1 MFNDEQ
7 WFSKKA
13 SNRIQINSIIIYN
26 DLSPEILK
34 KLGNNLPVPEIVN
47 WIKDTTKE
55 AFLKKYN
62 KIPEVGS
69 LNNAIGRWNEFIATT
84 LLSEIVFDLNQKN
97 KKCIAVFSLPNSQL
111 DSQSGDEISS
121 KFLSLFS
128 NENIN
133 KSKISPFK
141 EQILL
146 PSSDYIIA
154 EMINEDKEDKFEL
167 IQQLLK
173 KQAKNPDILEIYHF
187 FQKKLQLEQVKA
199 TVSLKTSN
207 RSDRRYQ
214 PLFEAA
220 IIKAIGYTLQQNWRY
235 YMVASTLTP
244 ADETIFSKAI
254 APHGIALGQNFK
266 LVDGTYL
273 YNKKEDLVSLIESAI
288 K

>member
-7 WFSKKA
+7 WFSEKA
-13 SNRIQINSIIIYN
+13 RNRIQINSTIIYN
-26 DLSPEILK
+26 DLSPDILK
-34 KLGNNLPVPEIVN
+34 KLGNNLPVTEIVN

-55 AFLKKYN
+55 AVLKKYN

-111 DSQSGDEISS
+111 DSKNGDEISS

-154 EMINEDKEDKFEL
+154 EMINKDKFEL

-173 KQAKNPDILEIYHF
+173 KQAKNPGILELYKFF
-187 FQKKLQLEQVKA
+187 FQEKLQLEEVKA
-199 TVSLKTSN
+199 KVSLKTSN

-220 IIKAIGYTLQQNWRY
+220 IIKAIGYTLQQNWGY

-254 APHGIALGQNFK
+254 APHGIALGQNYK

>member
-13 SNRIQINSIIIYN
+13 TNRIQINSIIIYN
-26 DLSPEILK
+26 DLSPELLK

-55 AFLKKYN
+55 AFKKKYN

-133 KSKISPFK
+133 KSKISLFK

-154 EMINEDKEDKFEL
+154 EMINKDKFEL

-173 KQAKNPDILEIYHF
+173 QQAKNPDIPDLYKFF
-187 FQKKLQLEQVKA
+187 FQEKLQLEEVKA

-235 YMVASTLTP
+235 YMVASILTS

-288 K
+288 KK

>member
-13 SNRIQINSIIIYN
+13 TNRIQINSIIIYN
-26 DLSPEILK
+26 DLSPELLK

-55 AFLKKYN
+55 AFKKKYN

-111 DSQSGDEISS
+111 DSKREDAISS

-133 KSKISPFK
+133 KSKISLFK

-154 EMINEDKEDKFEL
+154 EMINKDKFEL

-173 KQAKNPDILEIYHF
+173 QQAKNPDIPDLYKFF
-187 FQKKLQLEQVKA
+187 FQEKLQLEEVKA